1 MHSENESNANGQEP
15 IAGGEQEHLQP
26 AAQPE
31 AEEPQ
36 EPETVQPSAVPKR
49 KLGLNPGL
57 GFWLSLGLAA
67 GLLVLYFNSRAEL
80 SWSALEDKAL
90 LAMDSGDYAASRLDF
105 DKAEALLSDGKEPGA
120 RIILVRLQDN
130 QRLLAGLAA
139 DTGATS
145 KSKTV
150 STPNTI
156 HEPVPPT
163 EAEVLAF
170 NKFVQETNRRKDR
183 QFLLEDM
190 ATAVRF
196 SDDSAALTFYE
207 SAAAILKQVLNDIDA
222 VAFVRGVEPDT
233 LCAAY
238 PNLLYRHGKVCL
250 ERAYYRRVN
259 GPVGSVFACLEE
271 AYASFA
277 KARKF
282 AVNYLSAQA
291 TEIRPSVSV
300 YVWPESSV
308 VPPVSSKEIILS
320 MALARALQGE
330 TREAVRLVG
339 PAVVSIEPDETIR
352 DRNYF
357 YLLKGRLL
365 REIGQPRQALTVLRD
380 LVAKCV
386 VANDYRTGA
395 AAVEEIYLLCDAC
408 NLWHECYGYLLDG
421 LAQIRDAESADRL
434 RAAYQAGLA
443 QFYLKMLDN
452 PSWAENLLSQHRSLA
467 VELKDKHF
475 EEEARR
481 NSLASI
487 FVEQK
492 YAPQRAL
499 LHCRALENWLSHL
512 LKCNDASAEPL
523 LRIKQKIACR
533 GLPSGDD
540 GNDLFS
546 TTADLCWFQL
556 HRKTKQGTMGS
567 EVFCHGLLTSISKQ
581 PSREILWPI
590 DKLPQVIAGFE
601 KKQSQETKLQVKSLV
616 DKIDRSA
623 AQLKKFYGDNSLPYA
638 LELNFLGRTQMS
650 MQVNEAGDAL
660 LAAWKIASASK
671 TFAPE
676 VRRDILQSYIEFLR
690 VSGKQ
695 QEAER
700 LMPIFRGLSIGL

>member
-1 MHSENESNANGQEP
+1 MDSENGSDPNGQKP
-15 IAGGEQEHLQP
+15 VADGEQPQLPTE
-26 AAQPE
+26 AQPE
-31 AEEPQ
+31 QSQ

-49 KLGLNPGL
+49 QPGLNRGL
-57 GFWLSLGLAA
+57 GFSFSIGLAA
-67 GLLVLYFNSRAEL
+67 VSLALYFCSRADL

-105 DKAEALLSDGKEPGA
+105 DKAEALLSHSKELGS
-120 RIILVRLQDN
+120 RIILLRLQDN
-130 QRLLAGLAA
+130 QRLLAELAA
-139 DTGATS
+139 DSAAMTS

-150 STPNTI
+150 STSNAS
-156 HEPVPPT
+156 HEPVPT
-163 EAEVLAF
+163 AEAQVLAF
-170 NKFVQETNRRKDR
+170 KKFAQERNRRKDR

-190 ATAVRF
+190 AVAVRF
-196 SDDSAALTFYE
+196 SNDLAALAAYE
-207 SAAAILKQVLNDIDA
+207 SAAAILKQVINDIDA

-233 LCAAY
+233 LCSAY

-250 ERAYYRRVN
+250 ERAYYIRVN
-259 GPVGSVFACLEE
+259 APVGSVFACLEE

-277 KARKF
+277 KARKY
-282 AVNYLSAQA
+282 AVNYLPAQS
-291 TEIRPSVSV
+291 TEKTPSDSV

-308 VPPVSSKEIILS
+308 VPPVSSEEIILS

-330 TREAVRLVG
+330 TREAIRLLG
-339 PAVVSIEPDETIR
+339 PALVSIEPDETIR

-357 YLLKGRLL
+357 YLLKGRVL
-365 REIGQPRQALTVLRD
+365 REIGRPGQALTVLRD

-386 VANDYRTGA
+386 AAKNYRTGA
-395 AAVEEIYLLCDAC
+395 VAVEEIYLLCDAC
-408 NLWHECYGYLLDG
+408 NLWHECYGFLLDG
-421 LAQIRDAESADRL
+421 LAQIRDADSAYRL

-452 PSWAENLLSQHRSLA
+452 PSWAENLLSQHKSLA

-499 LHCRALENWLSHL
+499 LHCRALENWLGHL
-512 LKCNDASAEPL
+512 LKCNDGSAEPL

-533 GLPSGDD
+533 GMPSGDD
-540 GNDLFS
+540 GNDLFG

-556 HRKTKQGTMGS
+556 DHKSKQGTMGS
-567 EVFCHGLLTSISKQ
+567 EVCHSLLMSISKQ
-581 PSREILWPI
+581 PPGEVLWPV
-590 DKLPQVIAGFE
+590 DKLPLLVAAL
-601 KKQSQETKLQVKSLV
+601 KKEQSQENKFLVKSLV
-616 DKIDRSA
+616 DKLDRSV

-638 LELNFLGRTQMS
+638 LELNFLGRMQMS